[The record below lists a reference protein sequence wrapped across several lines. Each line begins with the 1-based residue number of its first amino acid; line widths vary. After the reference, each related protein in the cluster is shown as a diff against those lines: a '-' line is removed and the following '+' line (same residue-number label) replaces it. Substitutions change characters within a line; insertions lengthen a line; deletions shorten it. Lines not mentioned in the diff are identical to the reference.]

1 MKSLVF
7 RAKSLPRAY
16 DPLVSTIPIR
26 TGRPCVCAFSFSLLA
41 LVVAGFA
48 VPAPAQESPYI
59 VTYDHYLEEPGS
71 SGILF
76 NLWYAV
82 WRQ

>member
-1 MKSLVF
+1 MRPTRLH
-7 RAKSLPRAY
+7 
-16 DPLVSTIPIR
+16 DPDTNGTALR
-26 TGRPCVCAFSFSLLA
+26 LCFSFSLLA

-59 VTYDHYLEEPGS
+59 VTYDHYLEEPDS
-71 SGILF
+71 SGLLF
-76 NLWYAV
+76 NLWYAA